1 MPGLQQG
8 DGRLSMAEERAM
20 RRYRPRLQLWSGAP
34 QQAAGV
40 EWVRAAVLDR
50 QPPAAGP
57 DEHAAATVQ
66 AA

>member
-1 MPGLQQG
+1 
-8 DGRLSMAEERAM
+8 M
-20 RRYRPRLQLWSGAP
+20 RRYRPRLQLWGSAP

-50 QPPAAGP
+50 QPPAAHP
-57 DEHAAATVQ
+57 DEHATATVQ